1 MTLQEEKIIPR
12 SQPNETM
19 TPHQYMSKH
28 LRKLPEG
35 GIAWHR
41 RIFTSA
47 SALDP
52 VKLVDAAVDIA
63 WATLMP
69 DTLERPSLEIKRE
82 GKRIVF
88 RLESYTLNEALTPAL

>member
-1 MTLQEEKIIPR
+1 
-12 SQPNETM
+12 
-19 TPHQYMSKH
+19 MSKH
-28 LRKLPEG
+28 VRKLPEG
-35 GIAWHR
+35 GLAWHR

-47 SALDP
+47 AALDP
-52 VKLVDAAVDIA
+52 VRLVDAAVDIA

-88 RLESYTLNEALTPAL
+88 RLASYSLNEALTPVL

>member
-1 MTLQEEKIIPR
+1 
-12 SQPNETM
+12 M

-69 DTLERPSLEIKRE
+69 NTLERPSLEIKRE

-88 RLESYTLNEALTPAL
+88 RLETYTLNEALTPTL